1 MEITV
6 ADLYDFKVCPL
17 RFKFMKIDK
26 VCNELTT
33 NDGIREALQSVINYY
48 YFHLQQ
54 GQQLPL
60 SALKEKF
67 SSIWHGNLN
76 LYDIYIPDK
85 RNKRKKELEAI
96 GMLNNFYMKQRNE
109 PDLVIASNLDFRIPF
124 GTDFFVKGNI
134 PAIRETS
141 AGIEIVVYKMGK
153 HKYDEFW
160 QKTDMGLTLMAMAYE
175 SMFKQEVDSI
185 AVHVLSSGQV
195 HHIHRKKE
203 DYKRLVKT
211 IRMVR
216 ESIEKKWLYP
226 RETYACEK
234 CPARDL
240 CMEWR

>member
-1 MEITV
+1 
-6 ADLYDFKVCPL
+6 
-17 RFKFMKIDK
+17 MKIDK

-67 SSIWHGNLN
+67 SSIWHGNLD

>member
-67 SSIWHGNLN
+67 SRIWHGSLD

-124 GTDFFVKGNI
+124 GTNFFVKGNI

>member
-6 ADLYDFKVCPL
+6 ADLYDFKACPL

-67 SSIWHGNLN
+67 SSIWHGNLD

-85 RNKRKKELEAI
+85 RNKRKKELESI

-124 GTDFFVKGNI
+124 GTNFFVKGNI
-134 PAIRETS
+134 QAIRETS

>member
-67 SSIWHGNLN
+67 SSIWHGNLD